1 MKKTLLP
8 LLALGLACCTPQ
20 RQDTQH
26 ITITTNDDAERKIT
40 LVPMGNRENSV
51 DMTIEDGVYS
61 ATVNTSET
69 GFYNLVAVKGSYQLI
84 VPYYVPVNKG
94 ESTAH
99 FTFGEVGVPSIES
112 SKDNNAL
119 LAYTAAYADN
129 SRALWKLAKGD
140 TEAGRA
146 LLETYATM
154 ADSIIKAYRCSKP
167 VAEYIRTW
175 AYINACEG
183 YNSLTRILGMPA
195 KHMPFSLEELVP
207 AAYTML
213 NSPIAS
219 LFPSTPGIIYTNI
232 PNKNDLDSA
241 LIYVEQHYT
250 DTTLL
255 KKTKETIASVY
266 VSRYNYGE
274 DFEAGLSRLQAATER
289 YGIDP
294 RHAEEFAKH
303 RSTIPGQPFPD
314 GIILQDRDGN
324 VVDFSAFRGKYVY
337 IGSFGFHHNANQ
349 RLRSGRT
356 HENAAFAAE
365 VLLFLTHCAA
375 QLITVHHGFFQP
387 GLIVQLNIDENLR
400 ITRAYR
406 CKLRGFLAAAAE
418 DTKELQRCELS
429 VTGSGI
435 VGKDRVAGL
444 LSADTI
450 AVFQHLFQNISVTDR
465 GADQTDII
473 LVAEL
478 MQTKIAHDG
487 SNDRTT
493 GQSSLLLHVETADGH
508 DLIAVNDLTALIDQQ
523 TAVSITVEC
532 NTEVIL
538 ACCDHCRKAFE
549 MCGTA
554 VVVDVDAV
562 ASAPL
567 IPSGWL

>member
-26 ITITTNDDAERKIT
+26 ITITTNDDADRKIT

-119 LAYTAAYADN
+119 LAYTAAYADK
-129 SRALWKLAKGD
+129 SRSLWNLTKGD
-140 TEAGRA
+140 TETGRA
-146 LLETYATM
+146 RLESYATM
-154 ADSIIKAYRCSKP
+154 ADSIIKVYRCSKP

-183 YNSLTRILGMPA
+183 YNSLTRIFGIPA
-195 KHMPFSLEELVP
+195 KRMPYSLEELVP

-289 YGIDP
+289 YGLDP
-294 RHAEEFAKH
+294 RHAEEFAAH
-303 RSTIPGQPFPD
+303 RSAIPGQPFPE
-314 GIILQDRDGN
+314 GIVLQDREGN

-337 IGSFGFHHNANQ
+337 IDMWASWCVPC
-349 RLRSGRT
+349 LR
-356 HENAAFAAE
+356 EVPVLQELEKKLKNKKVAFVSISIDASKEAWLKKLDE
-365 VLLFLTHCAA
+365 KNMHGH
-375 QLITVHHGFFQP
+375 QLWNPESTLGKALNVKGIPFFAIYDPDGNLYMHGAPRPSQGP
-387 GLIVQLNIDENLR
+387 GLV
-400 ITRAYR
+400 
-406 CKLRGFLAAAAE
+406 
-418 DTKELQRCELS
+418 ELLE
-429 VTGSGI
+429 
-435 VGKDRVAGL
+435 GL
-444 LSADTI
+444 
-450 AVFQHLFQNISVTDR
+450 
-465 GADQTDII
+465 
-473 LVAEL
+473 
-478 MQTKIAHDG
+478 K
-487 SNDRTT
+487 
-493 GQSSLLLHVETADGH
+493 
-508 DLIAVNDLTALIDQQ
+508 
-523 TAVSITVEC
+523 
-532 NTEVIL
+532 
-538 ACCDHCRKAFE
+538 
-549 MCGTA
+549 
-554 VVVDVDAV
+554 
-562 ASAPL
+562 
-567 IPSGWL
+567 